1 MPAQRKQVNIRL
13 GNLALRHL
21 NFLRLRWGL
30 SESMVITVLLERAGY
45 AESQLQAAE
54 GVQGNRRR
62 HAINRA
68 KAEAA
73 KALSMFFDVPALPSP
88 DDGNERPVPEE
99 WDEV

>member
-13 GNLALRHL
+13 GALALRHL
-21 NFLRLRWGL
+21 NYLRLRWGL

-54 GVQGNRRR
+54 GVQGNRRK

-68 KAEAA
+68 KIAA
-73 KALSMFFDVPALPSP
+73 AQALSMFFDVPALPTP
-88 DDGNERPVPEE
+88 DERNEQPMPDE